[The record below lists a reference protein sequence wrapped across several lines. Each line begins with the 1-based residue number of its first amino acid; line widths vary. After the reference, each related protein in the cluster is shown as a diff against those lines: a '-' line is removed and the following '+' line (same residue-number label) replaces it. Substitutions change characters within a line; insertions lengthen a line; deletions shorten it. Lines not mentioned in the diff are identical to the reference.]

1 MNDVI
6 KKPSHYQGKNG
17 LEAVDV
23 IKNFGASPD
32 YEEGFYW
39 GNAIKYMLRFHK
51 KNGVEDLKKARKNL
65 DWLIES
71 MHDSSELGLLKNDR
85 WGKYV
90 ERFGDSGTIIL
101 VEDPE
106 LAFRLTRAEA
116 KKYPDHTWVSLKEVN
131 A

>member
-51 KNGVEDLKKARKNL
+51 KNGVEDLKKARQNL
-65 DWLIES
+65 DWLIETRE
-71 MHDSSELGLLKNDR
+71 HNGELGVLKAGSR
-85 WGKYV
+85 YV
-90 ERFGDSGTIIL
+90 TRLKDNATIL
-101 VEDPE
+101 ESYPE
-106 LAFRLTRAEA
+106 SAFKLTRVEAE
-116 KKYPDHTWVSLKEVN
+116 KYPDYTWVSLKEVN